1 MANIFI
7 NINNNLGENI
17 LYNEIDNSLYW
28 IDINEMRLNIYN
40 LESLHHTIYN
50 FKNKP
55 CSYCFTTIKDIL
67 LIAFDNGFYY
77 FNRCNEHLVKIE
89 SAYKQLEA
97 SRLNDGKADPY
108 GNFICGGFSEIYLQE
123 LWLVSNK
130 SVYNIINSPKHTIWN
145 ATCFSTDKLYRI
157 VPKLAELT
165 LNTMEPALDAKSK
178 APRGGLTFGTPRY
191 MYCTDSPKKELW
203 RYNYDI
209 DNRSISNKT
218 IIYSLYN
225 TDLVFDGACVD
236 REDYIWVAIYNGSC
250 VYRISPDGNLDKV
263 INIPNDKYITSVCIG
278 GLEMDTL
285 FIVSGHFGE
294 RNNKDINGF
303 IYSYKLDKPLG
314 VIENRF
320 CL

>member
-1 MANIFI
+1 MVNIFI

-28 IDINEMRLNIYN
+28 IDINEMKLNIYN
-40 LESLHHTIYN
+40 LESLHHTIYD

-67 LIAFDNGFYY
+67 LIAFDDGFYY
-77 FNRCNEHLVKIE
+77 FNKYNRDIIKIE
-89 SAYKQLEA
+89 SDYKQLES

-130 SVYNIINSPKHTIWN
+130 TVYNIINSPKHKIWN
-145 ATCFSTDKLYRI
+145 ATCFSTDKL
-157 VPKLAELT
+157 
-165 LNTMEPALDAKSK
+165 
-178 APRGGLTFGTPRY
+178 Y

-203 RYNYDI
+203 RYNYNI
-209 DNRSISNKT
+209 DNGSISNKT
-218 IIYSLYN
+218 IIYTLYN

-303 IYSYKLDKPLG
+303 IYSYTLDKPLG

-320 CL
+320 YLVP

>member
-1 MANIFI
+1 MVNIFI

-28 IDINEMRLNIYN
+28 IDINEMILNIYN

-55 CSYCFTTIKDIL
+55 CSYCFTQIKDIL

-77 FNRCNEHLVKIE
+77 FNKNNEDLIKIE
-89 SAYKQLEA
+89 SNYKQLES

-145 ATCFSTDKLYRI
+145 ATCFSTDK
-157 VPKLAELT
+157 
-165 LNTMEPALDAKSK
+165 
-178 APRGGLTFGTPRY
+178 RY

-209 DNRSISNKT
+209 DTNSISNKT

-236 REDYIWVAIYNGSC
+236 KEDYIWLAIYNGSC

-263 INIPNDKYITSVCIG
+263 INIPRDKYITSVCIG
-278 GLEMDTL
+278 GLKMNTL

-320 CL
+320 YLVP